1 MTKTQLIE
9 NLYCDVPFER
19 LHSAMILIWDMLVKA
34 DIGGNEFLPT
44 KLGPP
49 DQMLDKFLKTCSV
62 RQLKLLRGLVLKLE
76 DVPLQ

>member
-9 NLYCDVPFER
+9 DIRHDVPSER
-19 LHSAMILIWDMLVKA
+19 LHSAMLLIWDMLVKA
-34 DIGGNEFLPT
+34 DMGGGEFLPT
-44 KLGPP
+44 ELGPP